1 MPYNYNFRVLVDS
14 NNCLSTFQFTTEK
27 EAMEKIRKFD
37 GDRRQCSIYPI
48 KHNTDPMRADYEY
61 RFFDI
66 VQLENQV
73 GMVLCPSAD
82 DEPEFHG
89 FRPDIGQA
97 LDYVDEY
104 WYQKDKRSNRDRY
117 GI

>member
-1 MPYNYNFRVLVDS
+1 MPYNYNFRLLVDS

-37 GDRRQCSIYPI
+37 GDRRRCSIYPI

-66 VQLENQV
+66 VEFENEC
-73 GMVLCPSAD
+73 GIVLCLPD
-82 DEPEFHG
+82 EEPEFHG
-89 FRPDIGQA
+89 FRPTVEECF
-97 LDYVDEY
+97 DYIDEY
-104 WYQKDKRSNRDRY
+104 YYHKDSNY
-117 GI
+117 SN